1 MYLFAWMFECL
12 CFVEIQHQQA
22 LSKLDQL
29 RGRLQARD
37 DFTVALPTTN
47 TTKAGAGTLRN
58 GGGGL
63 GVGLSSAPISLV
75 ASLIVVMQLNV
86 CRCWMATETSCE
98 KIVSLARSDEGPNG
112 WLSVLREVDVESAQK
127 KADSL
132 FRLMFK
138 AAQQF
143 TQGKNRKKYKIKNA
157 FHCQSLSLCVC
168 VCVLSWIVDFDV

>member
-1 MYLFAWMFECL
+1 MFECL

-47 TTKAGAGTLRN
+47 TTKAGAGTLTN

-98 KIVSLARSDEGPNG
+98 MIVSLARSDEGPNG

-168 VCVLSWIVDFDV
+168 VCVLSWIVDV

>member
-37 DFTVALPTTN
+37 DFTVALPSTTTTTTTTTTN
-47 TTKAGAGTLRN
+47 TSAATLAN
-58 GGGGL
+58 GGGL

-98 KIVSLARSDEGPNG
+98 KIVSLARFDEGPNG

-143 TQGKNRKKYKIKNA
+143 TQGKNRKKI
-157 FHCQSLSLCVC
+157 
-168 VCVLSWIVDFDV
+168 